1 MTTSNPITPED
12 PTPIAVPT
20 TVTVSDLAQRL
31 GEGPAKVVGELMK
44 NGVMA
49 TINETIDF
57 ETAAIIAVE
66 LGHTITEEVLLETPR
81 PSHARDA
88 QGVVQERPPVVTIM
102 GHVDHGKTSLLD
114 AIRETS
120 VATSEAG
127 GITQHIAAY
136 QASRGDRVITFLDTP
151 GHEAFHAIRAH
162 GVKITDVVVIV
173 IAADDGVKQQTK
185 EAVKLARAAE
195 VGIVVAV
202 NKVDKAEAN
211 VDRVK
216 QEMAALGVLPDG
228 PVWGGDVPFVEVSAK
243 SKTGLDELLD
253 MILLVSDIDA
263 PTAVFEGLPQGVIIE
278 SHVESGRGPIITL
291 LVEEGQ
297 LKVGDFMVAGSTYGK
312 VRALEDF
319 RGKKLKVAT
328 PGTPAVVLGFKA
340 VADFGDW
347 FEGVHTEREARDW
360 LTSKDREGSIKSL
373 TKPKSVSA
381 GDIDRAVTEGQVK
394 ELAVLVKADAQGSL
408 ESVIQALQAVGN
420 NEVRVRVVQ
429 SGVGDITENDIN
441 TATAS
446 GALVLGFH
454 VAINSSVNQ
463 LAKRNTVTF
472 KLYKVIYELL
482 DDVREWLSSML
493 PPETI
498 ETELGTLEV
507 LAIFKLTKDKII
519 TGGKVLKGQ
528 LEQDARVQIIHAGE
542 VMDEVDLIEL
552 RRGADLIQGAQSG
565 EEVGLSLARA
575 QAVPEVGDTLRFL
588 RRRSQE
594 RRLEA

>member
-1 MTTSNPITPED
+1 MTTPNIPVEPATAAIP
-12 PTPIAVPT
+12 VPS
-20 TVTVSDLAQRL
+20 TVSVSDFAMRI

-57 ETAAIIAVE
+57 ETASIIASE
-66 LGHTITEEVLLETPR
+66 LGYTITEEILEETPR
-81 PSHARDA
+81 PSHTRDA
-88 QGVVQERPPVVTIM
+88 QGHVQERPPVVTVM

-120 VATSEAG
+120 IASGEAG

-136 QASRGDRVITFLDTP
+136 QATRGDRVITFLDTP

-185 EAVKLARAAE
+185 EAVKLAREAE
-195 VGIVVAV
+195 VGIVVAI

-243 SKTGLDELLD
+243 SKAGLDELLD
-253 MILLVSDIDA
+253 MILLVSDIDK
-263 PTAVFEGLPQGVIIE
+263 PTAVFEGLAQGVIIE
-278 SHVESGRGPIITL
+278 SHIESGRGPIITL

-360 LTSKDREGSIKSL
+360 LTTKDREGSIKSL

-408 ESVIQALQAVGN
+408 ESVIQALQIAGN
-420 NEVRVRVVQ
+420 DEVRVRVVQ

-463 LAKRNTVTF
+463 LAKRNGVTF

-498 ETELGTLEV
+498 ETELGTLEI
-507 LAIFKLTKDKII
+507 LAIFKVTKDKII
-519 TGGKVLKGQ
+519 TGGKVLQGQ
-528 LEQDARVQIIHAGE
+528 LENDARVQIIRDAE
-542 VMDEVDLIEL
+542 VLDEVDLIEL

-575 QAVPEVGDTLRFL
+575 TVLPEVGDTLRFL